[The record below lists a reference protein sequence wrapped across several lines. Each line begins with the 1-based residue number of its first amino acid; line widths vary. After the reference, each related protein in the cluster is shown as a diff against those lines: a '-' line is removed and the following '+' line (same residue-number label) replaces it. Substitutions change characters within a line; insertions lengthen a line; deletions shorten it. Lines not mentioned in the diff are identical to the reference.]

1 VLVFAVIGYVLY
13 RFWLYR
19 KYRVYRIVPRIQVQ
33 ELAGRLA
40 DGNAAKLM
48 IVDVR
53 SHGYYDAGTE
63 RIKGSVRIEP
73 NNLNEELQRLPK
85 DRDIYLYCT

>member
-1 VLVFAVIGYVLY
+1 
-13 RFWLYR
+13 
-19 KYRVYRIVPRIQVQ
+19 
-33 ELAGRLA
+33 
-40 DGNAAKLM
+40 LM

-73 NNLNEELQRLPK
+73 NNLTEELQRLPK